1 MENKLEILKML
12 EAGEITA
19 PEAEALL
26 EAMETEQDSENTEA
40 LREELISLR
49 DECQALKEAC
59 ESLKAECE
67 SLRGECEDFMQE
79 AEDYASEAE
88 DYAMQAE
95 EYAEGMGNGGQNAH
109 NMVID
114 MDALDSELGKVQAML
129 ESLGIQGVD
138 FSRIRKTAREG
149 VRNAM
154 GSWQSHGQPSSSNIP
169 ENSHTRRGDPLPH
182 GFTLPSDERATWYE
196 RRAADRKRRESDRK
210 RREQDRTRRD
220 GDRIRREEDR
230 RADESFTRPMR
241 AAGGSILPRGR
252 GASSQAVS

>member
-26 EAMETEQDSENTEA
+26 EAMEPEQDNGNIEA
-40 LREELISLR
+40 LRDELTSLR

-59 ESLKAECE
+59 EQARADCE
-67 SLRGECEDFMQE
+67 SLRGECENFMQE

-95 EYAEGMGNGGQNAH
+95 EYAEGMGGGGQNAH
-109 NMVID
+109 NMGID

-149 VRNAM
+149 VRNAT
-154 GSWQSHGQPSSSNIP
+154 GAWQKQEQPPQSNIP
-169 ENSHTRRGDPLPH
+169 TNNHTRRGDPLPH
-182 GFTLPSDERATWYE
+182 GFTLTP
-196 RRAADRKRRESDRK
+196 
-210 RREQDRTRRD
+210 
-220 GDRIRREEDR
+220 
-230 RADESFTRPMR
+230 
-241 AAGGSILPRGR
+241 
-252 GASSQAVS
+252 

>member
-59 ESLKAECE
+59 EQARADCE
-67 SLRGECEDFMQE
+67 SLRGECENFMQE

-88 DYAMQAE
+88 DYATQAE
-95 EYAEGMGNGGQNAH
+95 EYVEGTGCGGQTNYNAG
-109 NMVID
+109 ID
-114 MDALDSELGKVQAML
+114 LNALDEELQKVQTVL
-129 ESLGIQGVD
+129 ESLGIQCVD
-138 FSRIRKTAREG
+138 FAHIRKTTRES
-149 VRNAM
+149 VRNAT
-154 GSWQSHGQPSSSNIP
+154 GAWQKQEQPPQSNIP
-169 ENSHTRRGDPLPH
+169 TNNHTRRGDPLPH
-182 GFTLPSDERATWYE
+182 GFTLTPDERAAWYE

-220 GDRIRREEDR
+220 GDRIRREET
-230 RADESFTRPMR
+230 AKAFESEIKKLSELCREIEEIEKETK
-241 AAGGSILPRGR
+241 
-252 GASSQAVS
+252 